1 MKIRATVGSVALAST
16 LVLGVLATPSGAA
29 TVEVAAAPTI
39 PVSAVQEHLNQ
50 FQRIAT
56 ANGGNRAH
64 GRPGFKASVDYVKGK
79 LDAAGYQTK
88 VLEFTNWG
96 TKGYNLIADWPGGDE
111 NNVLMAGGHL
121 DSVGAGPGIND
132 NGSGSAGLL
141 EVALTV
147 SKQQLKPKQHLRF
160 GWWGAEELG
169 LVGSTNY
176 VNTLPAAEK
185 SKIKG
190 YVNFDMTGSPNPA
203 YFVYS
208 SSGQPAGSEKLQ
220 AALEGYFKSINVP
233 TETTNVGGRSD
244 HAAFARA
251 GIPTGGTFS
260 GAEVRKTAAQAQK
273 WGGQAGVAFDKCY
286 HQSCDTTSNINAQS
300 LERHTNAI
308 AHTIW
313 TVSGTTR
320 TVPVGAVG

>member
-16 LVLGVLATPSGAA
+16 LVLGVLTTPSGAA

-64 GRPGFKASVDYVKGK
+64 GRPGFKASVDHVKAK

-121 DSVGAGPGIND
+121 DSVGSGPGIND

-176 VNTLPAAEK
+176 VRTLPATEK

-190 YVNFDMTGSPNPA
+190 YLNFDMTGSPNPA
-203 YFVYS
+203 YFVYDS
-208 SSGQPAGSEKLQ
+208 QGQPSGSAKFQ
-220 AALEGYFKSINVP
+220 ASLESYFKSINVP
-233 TETTNVGGRSD
+233 TETVKVGGRSD
-244 HAAFARA
+244 HAAFADA

-260 GAEVRKTAAQAQK
+260 GAEVRKTAAQVQK
-273 WGGQAGVAFDKCY
+273 WGGQAGVAFDRCY

-313 TVSGTTR
+313 TLSGTTR
-320 TVPVGAVG
+320 TVPAGAVG